1 MCPFHLPTAGT
12 VQARKICD
20 LAERE
25 RETVGLNFTFRDMAT
40 SVATAARPHRKI
52 NRVGSIYEPLKLSI
66 LQREDEPLWEKLD
79 RYYNAVKTT
88 ILNYQSPTTGL
99 FPVKTCSNCKEAKVR
114 DSLYCAAAAWAL
126 SMAYRRID
134 DDMGRTHE
142 LEHSAIKCMRGILY
156 CYMRQADKVE
166 EFKQDPSPSK
176 CLHSVFNVE
185 TGDEV
190 HSYNDYH
197 HLQIDA
203 VSLFLLYLV
212 EMICS
217 GLQIIY
223 NTDEVSFIQNL
234 VFCVE
239 RAYRVPDYGMWE
251 RGSKYNNGSTELH
264 SSSVGLAKAA
274 LEAINGF
281 NLFGNQGCSW
291 SVIFVDLDAHNRN
304 RQTLC
309 SLLPRESRSHN
320 TDAALLPTISYP
332 AFAVDDDALYSQT
345 LDKIVRKLRGKYGF
359 KRFLRD
365 GYRTANEDKN
375 RRYYK
380 PAEMKLFDGIE
391 CEFPIFFIYMMIDG
405 VFRGNKAQ
413 VKEYQE
419 LLEPIIFQSYEGH
432 AVIPKYYYVPAD
444 FVEAEQNKHGSQK
457 RFPSN
462 SGRDGNLFLCGQAL
476 FNIAKLLVD
485 ELISPKDIDP
495 VHRYV
500 PRQDQRNVS
509 MRYSNQGP
517 IENDVVIH
525 VALIAESQRLQVF
538 LNTYGIQTQ
547 TPQQVEPIQI
557 WPQKELV
564 KAYRFL
570 AINKKLGLS
579 GRPERPVGC
588 IGTCK
593 IYRILGKTV
602 VCYPIVFDLSDF
614 YLSQDVM
621 LLIDDIKNALQFI
634 KQCWKMQGRPLFL
647 VLIREDNIKGSRFN
661 PVLDMLAS
669 FKKGNIGGVK
679 VHVDRLQTLIS
690 GAVVE
695 QLDFLRVN
703 EAEIPEFKSF
713 EELELPKH
721 SKVKRQTSTPN
732 ASDLEQQP
740 EISVEEWL
748 HKPTPEIIQKF
759 HDSGCL
765 ASQAQLAS
773 ILLRREGP
781 DFLAKDENLMDELE
795 GIYRRAGSRKLWSVV
810 RLAASLLTKLVDSLA
825 PSITSVLVHGKQVTL
840 GLFGQEEEVISNPLS
855 PGVIQGIIYS
865 KCSPHGGEREAV
877 LQQELVIHIGWI
889 ISNNPELFS
898 GMLKIR
904 VGWIVQAMKHEL
916 KIRAGDMPAQ
926 DIHQLSPSDI
936 KQLLLDVLQPQHTG
950 RSWLNKRQID
960 GSLNRTPLG
969 FYDRVWQI
977 LERTPNGI
985 LVAGTHLPQQPTLS
999 DMTMYEMNFS
1009 LLVED
1014 TVKNIV
1020 LPEYRQIIV
1029 ELLMVVSIVLERN
1042 PELEFSD
1049 RVDLD
1054 GLVKEAFN
1062 DFQRDCS
1069 RFEGT
1074 EKQDDMESFY
1084 NTPPVGKRGTSSYL
1098 SKAVMIQLL
1107 QGDVKPC
1114 KDDPCSVS

>member
-1 MCPFHLPTAGT
+1 
-12 VQARKICD
+12 
-20 LAERE
+20 
-25 RETVGLNFTFRDMAT
+25 MAA
-40 SVATAARPHRKI
+40 VAQPHQNVR
-52 NRVGSIYEPLKLSI
+52 RLGSIYEPLRLSN
-66 LQREDEPLWEKLD
+66 LQRDDEPLWEKLD
-79 RYYNAVKTT
+79 RYYSAVKTT

-99 FPVKTCSNCKEAKVR
+99 FPVKTCPTCKEAKVR
-114 DSLYCAAAAWAL
+114 DSLYCAAGSWAL
-126 SMAYRRID
+126 ALAYRRID
-134 DDMGRTHE
+134 DDLGRTHE
-142 LEHSAIKCMRGILY
+142 LEHSTIKCMRGILY

-166 EFKQDPSPSK
+166 QFKQDPSPST
-176 CLHSVFNVE
+176 CLHSVFNVD

-190 HSYNDYH
+190 YSNSEYH

-223 NTDEVSFIQNL
+223 NTDEVAFIQNL

-239 RAYRVPDYGMWE
+239 RAYRVPDFGMWE

-405 VFRGNKAQ
+405 VFRGNQAQ
-413 VKEYQE
+413 VKEYQD
-419 LLEPIIFQSYEGH
+419 LLQPIVFQSFEGH

-462 SGRDGNLFLCGQAL
+462 SGRDGLVFLWGQAL
-476 FNIAKLLVD
+476 YTIAKLLVD
-485 ELISPKDIDP
+485 ELISPRDIDP
-495 VHRYV
+495 IHRYV

-525 VALIAESQRLQVF
+525 VSLIAESQRLQVF

-570 AINKKLGLS
+570 AVNKKLGLS

-669 FKKGNIGGVK
+669 FRKGFIGGVK

-690 GAVVE
+690 GAFVE

-740 EISVEEWL
+740 EITVEEWQD
-748 HKPTPEIIQKF
+748 KPTHEILQKF
-759 HDSGCL
+759 HDCDCL
-765 ASQAQLAS
+765 ASQAQLAC
-773 ILLRREGP
+773 ILLRREGA
-781 DFLAKDENLMDELE
+781 DFLSKDENLMDELE
-795 GIYRRAGSRKLWSVV
+795 RIYRRAGSRKLWSVV

-825 PSITSVLVHGKQVTL
+825 PSITSILVHGKQVTL
-840 GLFGQEEEVISNPLS
+840 GIFGHEEEVISNPLS

-865 KCSPHGGEREAV
+865 KCCPLGGEREAV

-889 ISNNPELFS
+889 ISNDPQKFS

-916 KIRAGDMPAQ
+916 KIRAGDMPPQ
-926 DIHQLSPSDI
+926 DIYQLSPSDI

-950 RSWLNKRQID
+950 RSWLNRRQID

-977 LERTPNGI
+977 LERTPYGI
-985 LVAGTHLPQQPTLS
+985 VVAATHLPQQPTLS

-1014 TVKNIV
+1014 TLKNLV

-1029 ELLMVVSIVLERN
+1029 EVGQTPSRPRGNSPSVLTFLFFSRQLLMVVSVVLERN

-1049 RVDLD
+1049 KVDLD
-1054 GLVKEAFN
+1054 VLVKEAFS
-1062 DFQRDCS
+1062 DFQKDRS
-1069 RFEGT
+1069 RFGGAK
-1074 EKQDDMESFY
+1074 KQVGNPLIWTVWSFIFIPSASHIDSLK
-1084 NTPPVGKRGTSSYL
+1084 NKCL
-1098 SKAVMIQLL
+1098 SI
-1107 QGDVKPC
+1107 
-1114 KDDPCSVS
+1114 SVSG

>member
-1 MCPFHLPTAGT
+1 MASLVDVSWKLLEFK
-12 VQARKICD
+12 ARSK
-20 LAERE
+20 R
-25 RETVGLNFTFRDMAT
+25 
-40 SVATAARPHRKI
+40 S
-52 NRVGSIYEPLKLSI
+52 GSIYEPLKLSV
-66 LQREDEPLWEKLD
+66 LHHEDEPLWDKLD
-79 RYYNAVKTT
+79 RYYSSVKST
-88 ILNYQSPTTGL
+88 ILNFQSPTTGL
-99 FPVKTCSNCKEAKVR
+99 FPVKTSSDCNEAKVR
-114 DSLYCAAAAWAL
+114 DSLYCAASAWAL
-126 SMAYRRID
+126 ALAYRRID

-142 LEHSAIKCMRGILY
+142 LEHSAIKCMRGVLY
-156 CYMRQADKVE
+156 CYMRQSDKVE
-166 EFKQDPSPSK
+166 LFKQDPSPYK
-176 CLHSVFNVE
+176 CLHSVFNVH

-190 HSYNDYH
+190 MSYDDYC

-239 RAYRVPDYGMWE
+239 RAYRVPDFGMWE

-304 RQTLC
+304 RQTLS

-320 TDAALLPTISYP
+320 TDAALLPCISYP

-345 LDKIVRKLRGKYGF
+345 LDKIVRKLRGRHGF

-365 GYRTANEDKN
+365 GYRTANEDKD

-405 VFRGNKAQ
+405 VFRGNSAQ

-419 LLEPIIFQSYEGH
+419 LLESVIFQSLDGH
-432 AVIPKYYYVPAD
+432 AVIPKYYHVPAD
-444 FVEAEQNKHGSQK
+444 FVEAEQKQHGSQK

-462 SGRDGNLFLCGQAL
+462 SGRDGRLFLWGQAMY
-476 FNIAKLLVD
+476 NIAKLLVD
-485 ELISPKDIDP
+485 GLISPKDLDP
-495 VHRYV
+495 IRRYV
-500 PRQDQRNVS
+500 PPEEQRNVS

-517 IENDVVIH
+517 IENDVVVH

-538 LNTYGIQTQ
+538 LSTYGIQTQ
-547 TPQQVEPIQI
+547 TPLQVEPIQI
-557 WPQKELV
+557 WPQQELV

-570 AINKKLGLS
+570 AVNGKLGLS

-621 LLIDDIKNALQFI
+621 LLIDDIKNALQFV
-634 KQCWKMQGRPLFL
+634 KQCWKMPGRPLFL

-669 FKKGNIGGVK
+669 FKKGNVGGVK

-695 QLDFLRVN
+695 QLDFLRIN
-703 EAEIPEFKSF
+703 EGEEIPEFRSF

-740 EISVEEWL
+740 EIDVDEWTR
-748 HKPTPEIIQKF
+748 KSTQEIMQKF
-759 HDSGCL
+759 NDCQCL
-765 ASQAQLAS
+765 ASQAQLVR
-773 ILLRREGP
+773 ILLKKEGP
-781 DFLAKDENLMDELE
+781 DFLSRDASLMAELE
-795 GIYRRAGSRKLWSVV
+795 RIYRQAGSRKLWSVV
-810 RLAASLLTKLVDSLA
+810 RLAASLLTKVVDSLA

-840 GLFGQEEEVISNPLS
+840 GIFGQEEEVISNPLS
-855 PGVIQGIIYS
+855 PGVIKGIIYS
-865 KCSPHGGEREAV
+865 KCSPHGEREAV

-889 ISNNPELFS
+889 ISNSPQLFS

-904 VGWIVQAMKHEL
+904 IGWIVQAMKHEL
-916 KIRAGDMPAQ
+916 EIRAGDLPPQ
-926 DIHQLSPSDI
+926 DLYQLSPSDV
-936 KQLLLDVLQPQHTG
+936 KQLLLDVLQPQQTG
-950 RSWLNKRQID
+950 RSWLNRRQID

-977 LERTPNGI
+977 LERTRNGI
-985 LVAGTHLPQQPTLS
+985 KVAGVHLPQQPTLS

-1014 TVKNIV
+1014 MLKNIV

-1042 PELEFSD
+1042 PELEFQET
-1049 RVDLD
+1049 VDLD
-1054 GLVKEAFN
+1054 RLVKDAFN
-1062 DFQRDCS
+1062 DFQSDRS
-1069 RFEGT
+1069 RLEGV
-1074 EKQDDMESFY
+1074 EKQDEMEAFY
-1084 NTPPVGKRGTSSYL
+1084 DTPPLGQRGTSSYL
-1098 SKAVMIQLL
+1098 TKAVMIVLL

>member
-1 MCPFHLPTAGT
+1 MASSACKRSRFQH
-12 VQARKICD
+12 R
-20 LAERE
+20 
-25 RETVGLNFTFRDMAT
+25 LNR
-40 SVATAARPHRKI
+40 H
-52 NRVGSIYEPLKLSI
+52 GSIYEPLKLSI
-66 LQREDEPLWEKLD
+66 LHPEDEPLWEKLD
-79 RYYNAVKTT
+79 RFYSAVKCT

-99 FPVKTCSNCKEAKVR
+99 FPVKTCSDCKEAKVR
-114 DSLYCAAAAWAL
+114 DSLYCAASAWAL
-126 SMAYRRID
+126 ALAYRRID

-156 CYMRQADKVE
+156 CYMRQADKVSK
-166 EFKQDPSPSK
+166 FKQDPSPFT
-176 CLHSVFNVE
+176 CLHSVFNVH
-185 TGDEV
+185 TGDEIY
-190 HSYNDYH
+190 SYKQYN

-239 RAYRVPDYGMWE
+239 RAYRVPDFGMWE

-291 SVIFVDLDAHNRN
+291 SVIFVDLDAHNRQ
-304 RQTLC
+304 QT
-309 SLLPRESRSHN
+309 STSTQNHN
-320 TDAALLPTISYP
+320 TDAALLPCISYP

-345 LDKIVRKLRGKYGF
+345 LDKIVRKLKGKYGF

-375 RRYYK
+375 RRYYGT
-380 PAEMKLFDGIE
+380 AEMKLFDGIE
-391 CEFPIFFIYMMIDG
+391 CEFPMFFIYMMIDG
-405 VFRGNKAQ
+405 VFRGNTAQ
-413 VKEYQE
+413 VKEYEE
-419 LLEPIIFQSYEGH
+419 LLQAIIFQSYEGH
-432 AVIPKYYYVPAD
+432 AVIPKYYHVPAD
-444 FVEAEQNKHGSQK
+444 FVEAEQKKHGSQK

-462 SGRDGNLFLCGQAL
+462 SGRDGMLFLWGQAL
-476 FNIAKLLVD
+476 YNIAKLLVD
-485 ELISPKDIDP
+485 GLISPKDIDP
-495 VHRYV
+495 IHRHV

-557 WPQKELV
+557 WPQQELV

-647 VLIREDNIKGSRFN
+647 VLIREDNIRGSRFN

-732 ASDLEQQP
+732 ATDLEQQP
-740 EISVEEWL
+740 EIDIDEWRN
-748 HKPTPEIIQKF
+748 KPTHEILQKF
-759 HDSGCL
+759 NDCGCL

-773 ILLRREGP
+773 ILLKKEGP
-781 DFLAKDENLMDELE
+781 DFFSRDEYLNAELE
-795 GIYRRAGSRKLWSVV
+795 RIYRRAGSRKLWSVV

-825 PSITSVLVHGKQVTL
+825 PSITSILVHGKQVTL
-840 GLFGQEEEVISNPLS
+840 GLFGHEEEVISNPLS
-855 PGVIQGIIYS
+855 PAVIKDIIYR
-865 KCSPHGGEREAV
+865 KCSPHGEREAV

-889 ISNNPELFS
+889 ISNSPELFS

-904 VGWIVQAMKHEL
+904 IGWIIQAMKHEL
-916 KIRAGDMPAQ
+916 KIRAGDMPPQ
-926 DIHQLSPSDI
+926 DIYQMSPSDV
-936 KQLLLDVLQPQHTG
+936 KQLLLDVLQPQQTG
-950 RSWLNKRQID
+950 RSWLNRRQID

-977 LERTPNGI
+977 LERTSNGI
-985 LVAGTHLPQQPTLS
+985 VVGGLHLPQQPTLS

-1009 LLVED
+1009 LLVEH
-1014 TVKNIV
+1014 TLKNIV

-1029 ELLMVVSIVLERN
+1029 ELLMVVSLVLERN
-1042 PELEFSD
+1042 PELEFQEK
-1049 RVDLD
+1049 VDLD
-1054 GLVKEAFN
+1054 HLVREAFG
-1062 DFQRDCS
+1062 DFQRDHERADVAQS
-1069 RFEGT
+1069 
-1074 EKQDDMESFY
+1074 QMEMEAFY
-1084 NTPPVGKRGTSSYL
+1084 NTPPLGKKGTSSYL
-1098 SKAVMIQLL
+1098 TKAVMIQLL
-1107 QGDVKPC
+1107 QGEVKPC

>member
-1 MCPFHLPTAGT
+1 MASLVDVGWKLLEFK
-12 VQARKICD
+12 ARSK
-20 LAERE
+20 R
-25 RETVGLNFTFRDMAT
+25 
-40 SVATAARPHRKI
+40 S
-52 NRVGSIYEPLKLSI
+52 GSIYEPLKLSI
-66 LQREDEPLWEKLD
+66 LHREDEPLWEKLD

-99 FPVKTCSNCKEAKVR
+99 FPVKTCSTCKEAKVR
-114 DSLYCAAAAWAL
+114 DSLYCAAGAWAL
-126 SMAYRRID
+126 AMAYRRID
-134 DDMGRTHE
+134 DNMGRTHE

-166 EFKQDPSPSK
+166 QFKQDPSPSK
-176 CLHSVFNVE
+176 CLHSVFDVD

-365 GYRTANEDKN
+365 GYRTANEDKD

-462 SGRDGNLFLCGQAL
+462 SGRDGKVFLWGQAL
-476 FNIAKLLVD
+476 YNIAKLLVD

-495 VHRYV
+495 IHRYV

-570 AINKKLGLS
+570 AINKKLGLN
-579 GRPERPVGC
+579 GRPDRPVGC

-593 IYRILGKTV
+593 
-602 VCYPIVFDLSDF
+602 
-614 YLSQDVM
+614 VM
-621 LLIDDIKNALQFI
+621 GD
-634 KQCWKMQGRPLFL
+634 
-647 VLIREDNIKGSRFN
+647 
-661 PVLDMLAS
+661 
-669 FKKGNIGGVK
+669 
-679 VHVDRLQTLIS
+679 HTLIS

-703 EAEIPEFKSF
+703 EAEISEFKSF

-721 SKVKRQTSTPN
+721 SKVKRQMSTPN
-732 ASDLEQQP
+732 ASELEQQP

-748 HKPTPEIIQKF
+748 DKPTHEIIKKF
-759 HDSGCL
+759 HDSNCL
-765 ASQAQLAS
+765 ASQAQLAG

-781 DFLAKDENLMDELE
+781 DFLTQDENLMDELE
-795 GIYRRAGSRKLWSVV
+795 RIYRRAGSRKLWSVV

-840 GLFGQEEEVISNPLS
+840 GLFGHEEEVISNPLS

-865 KCSPHGGEREAV
+865 KCSPHGGELEAV

-916 KIRAGDMPAQ
+916 KIRAGDMPPQ
-926 DIHQLSPSDI
+926 EIYQLSPSDI
-936 KQLLLDVLQPQHTG
+936 KQLLLDVLQPQYTG
-950 RSWLNKRQID
+950 RSWLNRRQID

-985 LVAGTHLPQQPTLS
+985 QVAGTHLPQQPTLS

-1014 TVKNIV
+1014 TLKKIV

-1029 ELLMVVSIVLERN
+1029 ELLMVVSILLERN

-1049 RVDLD
+1049 PVDLD
-1054 GLVKEAFN
+1054 YLVKEAFG
-1062 DFQRDCS
+1062 DFQRDHS
-1069 RFEGT
+1069 SFEGK
-1074 EKQDDMESFY
+1074 EKQDGMEAFY

-1098 SKAVMIQLL
+1098 TKAVMIQLL

>member
-1 MCPFHLPTAGT
+1 MT
-12 VQARKICD
+12 
-20 LAERE
+20 
-25 RETVGLNFTFRDMAT
+25 
-40 SVATAARPHRKI
+40 
-52 NRVGSIYEPLKLSI
+52 LKLG
-66 LQREDEPLWEKLD
+66 
-79 RYYNAVKTT
+79 VKTT

-99 FPVKTCSNCKEAKVR
+99 FPVKTCSTCKEAKVR
-114 DSLYCAAAAWAL
+114 DSLYCAASAWAL
-126 SMAYRRID
+126 AMAYRRID

-176 CLHSVFNVE
+176 CLHSVFHVD

-190 HSYNDYH
+190 YLHGDYH

-239 RAYRVPDYGMWE
+239 RAYRVPDFGMWE

-281 NLFGNQGCSW
+281 NLFGNQ
-291 SVIFVDLDAHNRN
+291 VFE
-304 RQTLC
+304 
-309 SLLPRESRSHN
+309 SLTSYMLPPLSNSHN

-332 AFAVDDDALYSQT
+332 AFAVDDDALYTQT

-432 AVIPKYYYVPAD
+432 AIIPKYYYVPAD

-462 SGRDGNLFLCGQAL
+462 SGRDGKVFLWGQAL
-476 FNIAKLLVD
+476 YNIAKLLVD

-495 VHRYV
+495 IHRYV
-500 PRQDQRNVS
+500 PGQDQRNVS

-517 IENDVVIH
+517 IENDIVIH

-579 GRPERPVGC
+579 GRPDRPVGC

-621 LLIDDIKNALQFI
+621 LLIDDIKNTLQFI
-634 KQCWKMQGRPLFL
+634 KQCWKMPGRPLFL
-647 VLIREDNIKGSRFN
+647 VLIREDNI
-661 PVLDMLAS
+661 
-669 FKKGNIGGVK
+669 NILPSPISSYIT
-679 VHVDRLQTLIS
+679 HYLIFCLTS
-690 GAVVE
+690 DSS
-695 QLDFLRVN
+695 L
-703 EAEIPEFKSF
+703 IPEFKSF

-732 ASDLEQQP
+732 VSDLEQQP
-740 EISVEEWL
+740 EINVEEWQN
-748 HKPTPEIIQKF
+748 KSTNEIIQKF
-759 HDSGCL
+759 HDCDCL

-781 DFLAKDENLMDELE
+781 DFLAKDGKHSHCE
-795 GIYRRAGSRKLWSVV
+795 IYRRAGSRKLWCVV
-810 RLAASLLTKLVDSLA
+810 RLAASLLSKLVDSLA

-840 GLFGQEEEVISNPLS
+840 GLFGHEEEVISNPLS

-865 KCSPHGGEREAV
+865 KCSPYGGEREAV

-898 GMLKIR
+898 GMIKIR

-916 KIRAGDMPAQ
+916 KIVAGDMPPQ
-926 DIHQLSPSDI
+926 DIYQLSPSDI

-950 RSWLNKRQID
+950 RSWLNRRQID

-985 LVAGTHLPQQPTLS
+985 VVAGNHLPQQPTLS

-1014 TVKNIV
+1014 TLKNIV

-1029 ELLMVVSIVLERN
+1029 EVNDLVSAVPVRN
-1042 PELEFSD
+1042 PELEFSEK
-1049 RVDLD
+1049 VDLD
-1054 GLVKEAFN
+1054 NLVKDAFS
-1062 DFQRDCS
+1062 DFQRDRS
-1069 RFEGT
+1069 RFEGM
-1074 EKQDDMESFY
+1074 EKQDDMEEFY

-1098 SKAVMIQLL
+1098 TKAVMIQLL

-1114 KDDPCSVS
+1114 KDDPCTVS

>member
-1 MCPFHLPTAGT
+1 MEVSDIQHKERSKGWPVIFVLTLSLKSF
-12 VQARKICD
+12 KIQSSPPKT
-20 LAERE
+20 LSERCS
-25 RETVGLNFTFRDMAT
+25 LS
-40 SVATAARPHRKI
+40 SVKA
-52 NRVGSIYEPLKLSI
+52 
-66 LQREDEPLWEKLD
+66 
-79 RYYNAVKTT
+79 T

-99 FPVKTCSNCKEAKVR
+99 FPVKTCSSCKEARVR
-114 DSLYCAAAAWAL
+114 DSLYCAAGSWAL
-126 SMAYRRID
+126 ALAYRRID

-142 LEHSAIKCMRGILY
+142 LEHSAIKCMRGVLY

-166 EFKQDPSPSK
+166 QFKQDPSPSK
-176 CLHSVFNVE
+176 CLHSVFHVD
-185 TGDEV
+185 TGDEML
-190 HSYNDYH
+190 SCSDYS

-239 RAYRVPDYGMWE
+239 RAYRMPDYGMWE
-251 RGSKYNNGSTELH
+251 RGSKYNNGGTELH
-264 SSSVGLAKAA
+264 SSSVGLAKSA

-391 CEFPIFFIYMMIDG
+391 CEFPIFFIYMIIDG
-405 VFRGNKAQ
+405 VFRGNKDQ
-413 VKEYQE
+413 VKEYQD
-419 LLEPIIFQSYEGH
+419 LLQPVIFRSPEGH
-432 AVIPKYYYVPAD
+432 AVVPKYYYVPAD
-444 FVEAEQNKHGSQK
+444 FVEAEQKKHGSQK

-462 SGRDGNLFLCGQAL
+462 AGGDGRYFLWGQAL
-476 FNIAKLLVD
+476 FNIAQLLVD

-495 VHRYV
+495 LHRYV

-570 AINKKLGLS
+570 AVNQKLGLS

-703 EAEIPEFKSF
+703 EAEIPEFQAL
-713 EELELPKH
+713 EELALPKH
-721 SKVKRQTSTPN
+721 SKVKRQSSTPN

-740 EISVEEWL
+740 EVDAHEWN
-748 HKPTPEIIQKF
+748 HRPTHEIMLKF
-759 HDSGCL
+759 HSDCL
-765 ASQAQLAS
+765 ASQAQLAA

-781 DFLAKDENLMDELE
+781 HLLANDASTLAIACGADGCDMFVSC
-795 GIYRRAGSRKLWSVV
+795 RSVV

-840 GLFGQEEEVISNPLS
+840 GVFGQEEEVVSKPLS
-855 PGVIQGIIYS
+855 PGEIKALLYLR
-865 KCSPHGGEREAV
+865 CAPEGGESQAV
-877 LQQELVIHIGWI
+877 LQQELLIHIGWI
-889 ISNNPELFS
+889 ISNSPQLFS
-898 GMLKIR
+898 GMLNIR
-904 VGWIVQAMKHEL
+904 IGWILQAMQHEL
-916 KIRAGDMPAQ
+916 KIRAGELPSQ
-926 DIHQLSPSDI
+926 DVYQLSPSDV
-936 KQLLLDVLQPQHTG
+936 KQLLLDVLQPQISS
-950 RSWLNKRQID
+950 RSWLNRRQID
-960 GSLNRTPLG
+960 GSLNRSPPG

-977 LERTPNGI
+977 LERTPHGI

-1014 TVKNIV
+1014 TLQRIV

-1042 PELEFSD
+1042 PELEFAEK
-1049 RVDLD
+1049 VDLD
-1054 GLVKEAFN
+1054 GLVKEAFM
-1062 DFQRDCS
+1062 DFQRDAS
-1069 RFEGT
+1069 GLQGK
-1074 EKQDDMESFY
+1074 EKQDSMEAFY
-1084 NTPPVGKRGTSSYL
+1084 NSQPMGQRGTSSYL
-1098 SKAVMIQLL
+1098 SKAVIVQLL
-1107 QGDVKPC
+1107 QGELKPC
-1114 KDDPCSVS
+1114 REDPCSVS

>member
-1 MCPFHLPTAGT
+1 MASLADVGWKLLEFK
-12 VQARKICD
+12 AR
-20 LAERE
+20 
-25 RETVGLNFTFRDMAT
+25 
-40 SVATAARPHRKI
+40 S
-52 NRVGSIYEPLKLSI
+52 NRSGSIYEPLRLSN
-66 LQREDEPLWEKLD
+66 LQRDDEPLWEKLD
-79 RYYNAVKTT
+79 RYYSAVKTT

-99 FPVKTCSNCKEAKVR
+99 FPIKTCPTCKDAKVR
-114 DSLYCAAAAWAL
+114 DSLYCAAGSWAL
-126 SMAYRRID
+126 AMAYRRID
-134 DDMGRTHE
+134 DDLGRTHE
-142 LEHSAIKCMRGILY
+142 LEHSTIKCMRGILY

-166 EFKQDPSPSK
+166 QFKQDPSPSK
-176 CLHSVFNVE
+176 CLHSVFNVD

-190 HSYNDYH
+190 YSNSEYH

-239 RAYRVPDYGMWE
+239 RAYRVPDFGMWE

-413 VKEYQE
+413 VKEYQD
-419 LLEPIIFQSYEGH
+419 LLQPIIFQSFEGH

-462 SGRDGNLFLCGQAL
+462 SGRDGLIFLWGQAL
-476 FNIAKLLVD
+476 YNIAKLLVD

-495 VHRYV
+495 IHRYV

-525 VALIAESQRLQVF
+525 VSLIAESQRLQVF

-570 AINKKLGLS
+570 AVNKKLGLS

-669 FKKGNIGGVK
+669 FRKGFIGGVK

-690 GAVVE
+690 GAFVE

-740 EISVEEWL
+740 EISVEEWQD
-748 HKPTPEIIQKF
+748 KPTYEILQKF
-759 HDSGCL
+759 HDSDCL
-765 ASQAQLAS
+765 ASQAQLAC

-781 DFLAKDENLMDELE
+781 DFLSKDENLMDELE
-795 GIYRRAGSRKLWSVV
+795 RIYRRAGSRKLWLAV
-810 RLAASLLTKLVDSLA
+810 RRSAAIIKKYASSIA
-825 PSITSVLVHGKQVTL
+825 PHITTILVHGKQVTL
-840 GLFGQEEEVISNPLS
+840 GIFGHEEEVISNPLS

-865 KCSPHGGEREAV
+865 KCCPLGGEREAV

-889 ISNNPELFS
+889 ISNDPQRFS

-916 KIRAGDMPAQ
+916 KIRAGDMPPQ
-926 DIHQLSPSDI
+926 DIYQLSPSDI

-950 RSWLNKRQID
+950 RSWLNRRQID

-977 LERTPNGI
+977 LERTPYGI
-985 LVAGTHLPQQPTLS
+985 VVAGTHLPQQPTLS

-1014 TVKNIV
+1014 TLKNIV

-1029 ELLMVVSIVLERN
+1029 ELLMVVSVVLERN

-1049 RVDLD
+1049 KVDLD
-1054 GLVKEAFN
+1054 VLVKEAFS
-1062 DFQRDCS
+1062 DFQKDRGCLD
-1069 RFEGT
+1069 GAQ
-1074 EKQDDMESFY
+1074 KQPKKQTSPDDMEAFY
-1084 NTPPVGKRGTSSYL
+1084 NTPALGKRGTSSYL
-1098 SKAVMIQLL
+1098 TKAVMIQLL

-1114 KDDPCSVS
+1114 KDDPCAVS

>member
-1 MCPFHLPTAGT
+1 MAGT
-12 VQARKICD
+12 LTANAQPNRKVLRI
-20 LAERE
+20 
-25 RETVGLNFTFRDMAT
+25 
-40 SVATAARPHRKI
+40 
-52 NRVGSIYEPLKLSI
+52 GSIYEPLKLSN

-79 RYYNAVKTT
+79 RYYSAVKTT

-99 FPVKTCSNCKEAKVR
+99 FPVKTCLTCKEAKVR

-126 SMAYRRID
+126 ALAYRRID

-166 EFKQDPSPSK
+166 QFKQDPSPSK
-176 CLHSVFNVE
+176 CLHSEFDVN

-332 AFAVDDDALYSQT
+332 AFAVDDDVLSSQT
-345 LDKIVRKLRGKYGF
+345 LDKIVRKLRGRYGF

-365 GYRTANEDKN
+365 GYRTANEDKD

-413 VKEYQE
+413 VEEYLE
-419 LLEPIIFQSYEGH
+419 LLQPVIFQSYEGH

-444 FVEAEQNKHGSQK
+444 FVEAEQNKRGSQK

-462 SGRDGNLFLCGQAL
+462 SGRDGKLFLWGQAL
-476 FNIAKLLVD
+476 YNIAKLLVD

-495 VHRYV
+495 IQRHVS
-500 PRQDQRNVS
+500 RQDQRNVS
-509 MRYSNQGP
+509 MRYSNQGH
-517 IENDVVIH
+517 IEYDVVIH
-525 VALIAESQRLQVF
+525 MALIAESQRLQVF

-570 AINKKLGLS
+570 GVNKKLGLS

-621 LLIDDIKNALQFI
+621 LLIDDITNALQFI

-669 FKKGNIGGVK
+669 FRKGSIGGVK

-703 EAEIPEFKSF
+703 EAEITEFRGF
-713 EELELPKH
+713 EELDLPKH
-721 SKVKRQTSTPN
+721 SKVKRQMSTPN

-740 EISVEEWL
+740 EIVVDEWL
-748 HKPTPEIIQKF
+748 DKSNHEIMQKF
-759 HDSGCL
+759 HDCNCL
-765 ASQAQLAS
+765 VSQAELAG
-773 ILLRREGP
+773 ILLRREGH
-781 DFLAKDENLMDELE
+781 DFLAKDESLMGDLE
-795 GIYRRAGSRKLWSVV
+795 RIYRRAGSRKLWSVV

-840 GLFGQEEEVISNPLS
+840 GLFGHEEEVISNPLS

-865 KCSPHGGEREAV
+865 KCSPHGGERDAA

-889 ISNNPELFS
+889 ISNSPELFS

-904 VGWIVQAMKHEL
+904 IGWIVQAMKHEL
-916 KIRAGDMPAQ
+916 KIRAGDMPPQ
-926 DIHQLSPSDI
+926 DIYQLSPSDI
-936 KQLLLDVLQPQHTG
+936 KQLLLDVLQTQQTS
-950 RSWLNKRQID
+950 RSWLNRRQID
-960 GSLNRTPLG
+960 GSLNRTPPG

-977 LERTPNGI
+977 LERTPNGL
-985 LVAGTHLPQQPTLS
+985 LVAGNHLPQQPTLS

-1014 TVKNIV
+1014 TLKNLV
-1020 LPEYRQIIV
+1020 LPEYRQLIV

-1049 RVDLD
+1049 KVDLD
-1054 GLVKEAFN
+1054 RLVKEAFN

-1069 RFEGT
+1069 VFEGI
-1074 EKQDDMESFY
+1074 EKQNNMEAFY
-1084 NTPPVGKRGTSSYL
+1084 NTAPLGKRGTSSYL
-1098 SKAVMIQLL
+1098 AKAVMIQLL
-1107 QGDVKPC
+1107 QGDVRPC
-1114 KDDPCSVS
+1114 RDDPCTVS

>member
-1 MCPFHLPTAGT
+1 MASLADVGWKLMEFK
-12 VQARKICD
+12 ARSK
-20 LAERE
+20 R
-25 RETVGLNFTFRDMAT
+25 
-40 SVATAARPHRKI
+40 S
-52 NRVGSIYEPLKLSI
+52 GSIYEPLKLSI
-66 LQREDEPLWEKLD
+66 LQHEDEPLWEKLD
-79 RYYNAVKTT
+79 RYYSAVKAT

-99 FPVKTCSNCKEAKVR
+99 FPVKTCSTCKEAKVR
-114 DSLYCAAAAWAL
+114 DSLYCAAGAWAL
-126 SMAYRRID
+126 ALAYRRID

-156 CYMRQADKVE
+156 CYMRQANKVE
-166 EFKQDPSPSK
+166 QFKQDPSPST
-176 CLHSVFNVE
+176 CLHSVFNVD

-190 HSYNDYH
+190 HTYDDYP

-239 RAYRVPDYGMWE
+239 RAYRVPDFGMWE

-405 VFRGNKAQ
+405 IFRGNNAQ

-419 LLEPIIFQSYEGH
+419 LLEPIIFHSYEGH
-432 AVIPKYYYVPAD
+432 AIIPKYYHVPAD

-462 SGRDGNLFLCGQAL
+462 SGHDGNVFLWGQAL
-476 FNIAKLLVD
+476 YNIAKLLVD

-495 VHRYV
+495 IHRYV

-570 AINKKLGLS
+570 AVNTKLGLS

-634 KQCWKMQGRPLFL
+634 KQCWKMQGRPCSWSSFAR
-647 VLIREDNIKGSRFN
+647 ITSSNTQGSRFN
-661 PVLDMLAS
+661 PVLDMLVS
-669 FKKGNIGGVK
+669 FKKGVIGGVK

-721 SKVKRQTSTPN
+721 SKVKRQMSTPN

-740 EISVEEWL
+740 EISVEEWTP
-748 HKPTPEIIQKF
+748 KPTHEIIQKF
-759 HDSGCL
+759 HDCDCL
-765 ASQAQLAS
+765 ASQALLAG
-773 ILLRREGP
+773 ILFKREGP
-781 DFLAKDENLMDELE
+781 CFLTKDASLMDELE
-795 GIYRRAGSRKLWSVV
+795 RIYRRAGSRKLWSVV

-825 PSITSVLVHGKQVTL
+825 PSITSILVQGKQVTL
-840 GLFGQEEEVISNPLS
+840 GLFGHEEEVISNPLS

-865 KCSPHGGEREAV
+865 KCSPHGGQREAV

-889 ISNNPELFS
+889 ISNSPELFS

-916 KIRAGDMPAQ
+916 KIRAGDMPPQ
-926 DIHQLSPSDI
+926 DIYQLSPSDI

-950 RSWLNKRQID
+950 RSWLHRRQID
-960 GSLNRTPLG
+960 GSLNRVPLG

-985 LVAGTHLPQQPTLS
+985 VVSGTHLPQQPTLS

-1014 TVKNIV
+1014 TGKNIV

-1029 ELLMVVSIVLERN
+1029 ELLMVVSVILERN
-1042 PELEFSD
+1042 PELEFTEK
-1049 RVDLD
+1049 VDLD

-1062 DFQRDCS
+1062 DFQKDRS
-1069 RFEGT
+1069 RFEGI
-1074 EKQDDMESFY
+1074 EKQDSMEAFY
-1084 NTPPVGKRGTSSYL
+1084 NTPALGQRGTSSYL
-1098 SKAVMIQLL
+1098 TKAVMIQLL

-1114 KDDPCSVS
+1114 KDDPCTVS

>member
-1 MCPFHLPTAGT
+1 MASLADVGWKLLEFK
-12 VQARKICD
+12 ARSK
-20 LAERE
+20 R
-25 RETVGLNFTFRDMAT
+25 
-40 SVATAARPHRKI
+40 S
-52 NRVGSIYEPLKLSI
+52 GSIYEPLKLSN

-79 RYYNAVKTT
+79 RYYSAVKTT

-99 FPVKTCSNCKEAKVR
+99 FPVKTCSTCKEAKVR
-114 DSLYCAAAAWAL
+114 DSLYCAASAWAL
-126 SMAYRRID
+126 AMAYRRID

-176 CLHSVFNVE
+176 CLHSVFHVD

-190 HSYNDYH
+190 YLHGDYH

-217 GLQIIY
+217 GLQIIF

-239 RAYRVPDYGMWE
+239 RAYRVPDFGMWE

-332 AFAVDDDALYSQT
+332 AFAVDDDALYTQT

-432 AVIPKYYYVPAD
+432 AIIPKYYYVPAD

-462 SGRDGNLFLCGQAL
+462 SGRDGKVFLWGQAL
-476 FNIAKLLVD
+476 YNIAKLLVD

-495 VHRYV
+495 IHRYV

-517 IENDVVIH
+517 IENDIVIH

-570 AINKKLGLS
+570 AFNKKLGLS

-621 LLIDDIKNALQFI
+621 LLIDDIKNTLQFI
-634 KQCWKMQGRPLFL
+634 KQCWKMPGRPLFL

-669 FKKGNIGGVK
+669 FKKGSIGEVK

-690 GAVVE
+690 GAFVE
-695 QLDFLRVN
+695 QLDFLRIN

-732 ASDLEQQP
+732 VSDLEQQP
-740 EISVEEWL
+740 EINVDEWQN
-748 HKPTPEIIQKF
+748 KSTNEIIQKF
-759 HDSGCL
+759 H
-765 ASQAQLAS
+765 
-773 ILLRREGP
+773 
-781 DFLAKDENLMDELE
+781 
-795 GIYRRAGSRKLWSVV
+795 
-810 RLAASLLTKLVDSLA
+810 
-825 PSITSVLVHGKQVTL
+825 VTL
-840 GLFGQEEEVISNPLS
+840 GLFGHEEEVISNPLS

-865 KCSPHGGEREAV
+865 KCSPYGGEREAV
-877 LQQELVIHIGWI
+877 LQQEMVIHIGCI

-898 GMLKIR
+898 GMIKIR

-916 KIRAGDMPAQ
+916 KIVAGDMPPQ
-926 DIHQLSPSDI
+926 DIYQLSPSDI

-985 LVAGTHLPQQPTLS
+985 VVAGNHLPQQPTLS

-1014 TVKNIV
+1014 TLKNIV

-1042 PELEFSD
+1042 PELEFSEK
-1049 RVDLD
+1049 VDLD
-1054 GLVKEAFN
+1054 NLVKEAFS
-1062 DFQRDCS
+1062 DFQRDRS
-1069 RFEGT
+1069 RFEGM
-1074 EKQDDMESFY
+1074 EKQVMCLNLRVTCNILSF
-1084 NTPPVGKRGTSSYL
+1084 SSL
-1098 SKAVMIQLL
+1098 NVTL
-1107 QGDVKPC
+1107 
-1114 KDDPCSVS
+1114 VSTTKL

>member
-1 MCPFHLPTAGT
+1 ERPFNPLNSVLVSVLFFNICLSSYSKCLWRHLLLLWAVDSNT
-12 VQARKICD
+12 V
-20 LAERE
+20 
-25 RETVGLNFTFRDMAT
+25 
-40 SVATAARPHRKI
+40 SVFI
-52 NRVGSIYEPLKLSI
+52 FVFLSF
-66 LQREDEPLWEKLD
+66 LL
-79 RYYNAVKTT
+79 VKCT

-99 FPVKTCSNCKEAKVR
+99 FPVKTCSTCKEAKVR
-114 DSLYCAAAAWAL
+114 DSLYCAASIWAL
-126 SMAYRRID
+126 ALAYRHID
-134 DDMGRTHE
+134 DDMGHTHE
-142 LEHSAIKCMRGILY
+142 LEHSAIKCMRGIMY
-156 CYMRQADKVE
+156 CYMRQSDKVE
-166 EFKQDPSPSK
+166 KFKQDPSPST
-176 CLHSVFNVE
+176 CLHSIFNVQ

-190 HSYNDYH
+190 YSYEEYS

-203 VSLFLLYLV
+203 LSLFLLYLV
-212 EMICS
+212 EIICS

-239 RAYRVPDYGMWE
+239 RAYRVPDFGMWE

-320 TDAALLPTISYP
+320 TDSALLPCISYP

-345 LDKIVRKLRGKYGF
+345 LDKIVRKLKGKYGF

-375 RRYYK
+375 RRHYK
-380 PAEMKLFDGIE
+380 PAEMKLSDGIE
-391 CEFPIFFIYMMIDG
+391 CEFPLFFIYMMIDG
-405 VFRGNKAQ
+405 VFRGNPAQ

-419 LLEPIIFQSYEGH
+419 LLEAVIFQSFEGH

-444 FVEAEQNKHGSQK
+444 FVEAEQKNHGSQK

-462 SGRDGNLFLCGQAL
+462 SGRDGMLFLWGQAL
-476 FNIAKLLVD
+476 YNIAKLLVD
-485 ELISPKDIDP
+485 GLISPKDIDP
-495 VHRYV
+495 IHRYV

-509 MRYSNQGP
+509 MRYSNQSLMH
-517 IENDVVIH
+517 NLFVT
-525 VALIAESQRLQVF
+525 VF
-538 LNTYGIQTQ
+538 FQ
-547 TPQQVEPIQI
+547 
-557 WPQKELV
+557 
-564 KAYRFL
+564 AYHFL

-634 KQCWKMQGRPLFL
+634 KQYWKMPGRPLFL
-647 VLIREDNIKGSRFN
+647 ALIREDNIKGSRFN
-661 PVLDMLAS
+661 PILDMLAS

-690 GAVVE
+690 GDVVE

-732 ASDLEQQP
+732 ASDLEEQP
-740 EISVEEWL
+740 EINTEEWL
-748 HKPTPEIIQKF
+748 HKSTFEILQKF
-759 HDSGCL
+759 NDCDCL

-773 ILLRREGP
+773 ILLKKEGP
-781 DFLAKDENLMDELE
+781 DFFDRNGMS
-795 GIYRRAGSRKLWSVV
+795 IV

-840 GLFGQEEEVISNPLS
+840 GLFGHEEIVISNPLS
-855 PGVIQGIIYS
+855 PGVIKDIIYS
-865 KCSPHGGEREAV
+865 KCSPHGEREAV

-916 KIRAGDMPAQ
+916 KIRAGDMPPQ
-926 DIHQLSPSDI
+926 DIYQMSPSDV
-936 KQLLLDVLQPQHTG
+936 KQLLLDVLQPQQTG
-950 RSWLNKRQID
+950 RSWLNRRQID

-977 LERTPNGI
+977 LERTHNGI
-985 LVAGTHLPQQPTLS
+985 MVGGKHLPQQPTLS

-1014 TVKNIV
+1014 TLKNIV

-1042 PELEFSD
+1042 PELEFQEA
-1049 RVDLD
+1049 VDLD
-1054 GLVKEAFN
+1054 RLVKDTFA
-1062 DFQRDCS
+1062 DFQKDRS
-1069 RFEGT
+1069 RLDGS
-1074 EKQDDMESFY
+1074 EKQDNMEAFY
-1084 NTPPVGKRGTSSYL
+1084 NTPALGKRGTSSYL
-1098 SKAVMIQLL
+1098 TKAVMIQLL
-1107 QGDVKPC
+1107 QGEVKPS

>member
-1 MCPFHLPTAGT
+1 MAGSAAITKLHRT
-12 VQARKICD
+12 VYR
-20 LAERE
+20 L
-25 RETVGLNFTFRDMAT
+25 
-40 SVATAARPHRKI
+40 
-52 NRVGSIYEPLKLSI
+52 GSIYEPLKLSN

-79 RYYNAVKTT
+79 RYYSAVKTT

-99 FPVKTCSNCKEAKVR
+99 FPVKTCSTCKEAKVR
-114 DSLYCAAAAWAL
+114 DSLYCAASAWAL
-126 SMAYRRID
+126 AMAYRRID

-176 CLHSVFNVE
+176 CLHSVFHVD

-190 HSYNDYH
+190 YLHGDYH

-217 GLQIIY
+217 GLQIIF

-239 RAYRVPDYGMWE
+239 RAYRVPDFGMWE

-332 AFAVDDDALYSQT
+332 AFAVDDDALYTQT

-432 AVIPKYYYVPAD
+432 AIIPKYYYVPAD

-462 SGRDGNLFLCGQAL
+462 SGRDGKVFLWGQAL
-476 FNIAKLLVD
+476 YNIAKLLVD

-495 VHRYV
+495 IHRYV

-517 IENDVVIH
+517 IENDIVIH

-570 AINKKLGLS
+570 AFNKKLGLS

-621 LLIDDIKNALQFI
+621 LLIDDIKNTLQFI
-634 KQCWKMQGRPLFL
+634 KQCWKMPGRPLFL

-669 FKKGNIGGVK
+669 FKKGSIGEVK

-690 GAVVE
+690 GAFVE
-695 QLDFLRVN
+695 QLDFLRIN

-732 ASDLEQQP
+732 VSDLEQQP
-740 EISVEEWL
+740 EINVDEWQN
-748 HKPTPEIIQKF
+748 KSTNEIIQKF
-759 HDSGCL
+759 HDCDCL

-773 ILLRREGP
+773 ILLRREGS
-781 DFLAKDENLMDELE
+781 DFLAKDENMMEELE
-795 GIYRRAGSRKLWSVV
+795 RIYRRAGSRKLWSVV
-810 RLAASLLTKLVDSLA
+810 RLAASLLSKLVDSLA

-840 GLFGQEEEVISNPLS
+840 GLFGHEEEVISNPLS

-865 KCSPHGGEREAV
+865 KCSPYGGEREAV
-877 LQQELVIHIGWI
+877 LQQEMVIHIGCI

-898 GMLKIR
+898 GMIKIR

-916 KIRAGDMPAQ
+916 KIVAGDMPPQ
-926 DIHQLSPSDI
+926 DIYQLSPSDI

-985 LVAGTHLPQQPTLS
+985 VVAGNHLPQQPTLS

-1014 TVKNIV
+1014 TLKNIV

-1042 PELEFSD
+1042 PELEFSEK
-1049 RVDLD
+1049 VDLD
-1054 GLVKEAFN
+1054 NLVKEAFS
-1062 DFQRDCS
+1062 DFQRDRS
-1069 RFEGT
+1069 RFEGM
-1074 EKQDDMESFY
+1074 EKQVMCLNLRVTCNILSF
-1084 NTPPVGKRGTSSYL
+1084 SSL
-1098 SKAVMIQLL
+1098 NVTL
-1107 QGDVKPC
+1107 
-1114 KDDPCSVS
+1114 VSTTKL